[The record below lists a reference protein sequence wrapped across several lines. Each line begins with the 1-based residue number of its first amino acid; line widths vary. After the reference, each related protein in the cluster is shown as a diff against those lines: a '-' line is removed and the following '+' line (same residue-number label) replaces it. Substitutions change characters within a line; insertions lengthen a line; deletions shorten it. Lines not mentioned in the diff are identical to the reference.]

1 MQSNDYTADEE
12 RQRQLAFERGGLNQA
27 NSEPTLIDPNQ
38 LSEAERQRY
47 GGWMDIYNEYNNVN
61 GQAAVGSTV
70 EQPAA
75 DEVQQLDAVPND
87 MARETVAENESEVA
101 AQPEQ
106 VVEQLSEQPMV
117 QSIVEQTVAPEPPKE
132 RSIEEIRESAIAK
145 KGAERQ
151 SQFIQSATA
160 RQLEVYGDAS
170 DGDNPLQLTDEEQ
183 RAYDDMHQQMMLG
196 NNATS
201 ATAINAIT
209 GADVM
214 NGHTTD
220 FDQTI
225 QANGIGALMQ
235 DAKLPPSE
243 SRQGLDTSEMVI
255 ASQVG
260 FTPETTLASQVESV
274 QPLDRLGGDNPNEII
289 NATGVDIDQAAST
302 LQLVDSGQN
311 NGMNLDGTVSDLSEE
326 RLRAAQDDVLS
337 MQAHQEQMDKAA

>member
-1 MQSNDYTADEE
+1 MQSNDYTTDEE

>member
-1 MQSNDYTADEE
+1 MQSNDYTTDEE

-47 GGWMDIYNEYNNVN
+47 DGWMDIYNEYNNVN

-70 EQPAA
+70 EQSAA

>member
-1 MQSNDYTADEE
+1 MQSNDYTTDEE

-47 GGWMDIYNEYNNVN
+47 DGWMDIYNEYNNVN

-70 EQPAA
+70 EQSAA

-87 MARETVAENESEVA
+87 MARGTVAENESEVA

>member
-27 NSEPTLIDPNQ
+27 NSEPTPIDPNQ

-47 GGWMDIYNEYNNVN
+47 DGWMNIYNEYNS
-61 GQAAVGSTV
+61 GKT
-70 EQPAA
+70 
-75 DEVQQLDAVPND
+75 
-87 MARETVAENESEVA
+87 AENVA
-101 AQPEQ
+101 AEDESIKNTSEAVVQPEQ
-106 VVEQLSEQPMV
+106 VEEQLAEQPMV
-117 QSIVEQTVAPEPPKE
+117 QSIVEQAVVPEPPKE

-183 RAYDDMHQQMMLG
+183 RAYDDMHQQMMIG

-274 QPLDRLGGDNPNEII
+274 QPLDSLGGDNPNEI

-311 NGMNLDGTVSDLSEE
+311 NGMNLDGTVSDLGEE
-326 RLRAAQDDVLS
+326 RLREAQDDIS
-337 MQAHQEQMDKAA
+337 SIQAHWEQMGKAA

>member
-1 MQSNDYTADEE
+1 MTIL
-12 RQRQLAFERGGLNQA
+12 QLAFERGRLNQA

-47 GGWMDIYNEYNNVN
+47 DGWMDIYNEYNNDKTTENV
-61 GQAAVGSTV
+61 
-70 EQPAA
+70 
-75 DEVQQLDAVPND
+75 
-87 MARETVAENESEVA
+87 VAENESIKNTSESVV
-101 AQPEQ
+101 QPEQ
-106 VVEQLSEQPMV
+106 IDSQPAKRPAGQLTTGTIVVSEQ
-117 QSIVEQTVAPEPPKE
+117 PKE
-132 RSIEEIRESAIAK
+132 RSAEEVRKTAIIK
-145 KGAERQ
+145 KGAVRQ
-151 SQFIQSATA
+151 SPFIQSATA

-183 RAYDDMHQQMMLG
+183 RAYDDMHQQMMMG
-196 NNATS
+196 NNVANV
-201 ATAINAIT
+201 TAVDAIT
-209 GADVM
+209 GASSM
-214 NGHTTD
+214 NSNTTG

-274 QPLDRLGGDNPNEII
+274 QPLDRLGGDNPNEIR
-289 NATGVDIDQAAST
+289 ATGVDIDQAAST

-311 NGMNLDGTVSDLSEE
+311 NGMNLDGTVSDLSEK

-337 MQAHQEQMDKAA
+337 IQAHQEQIDKAA

>member
-1 MQSNDYTADEE
+1 MQSNDYTTDEE
-12 RQRQLAFERGGLNQA
+12 RRRQLAFERGRLNQA

-47 GGWMDIYNEYNNVN
+47 DGWMDIYNEYNNVN

-70 EQPAA
+70 EQSAA
-75 DEVQQLDAVPND
+75 DEVQQLDAVPSD
-87 MARETVAENESEVA
+87 MTRETVAENESEVV

-117 QSIVEQTVAPEPPKE
+117 QSIVEQTVAPEQPKE

-151 SQFIQSATA
+151 SPFIQSATA

-183 RAYDDMHQQMMLG
+183 RAYDDMHQQMMMG

-220 FDQTI
+220 FDKTI
-225 QANGIGALMQ
+225 QANGIAALMQ

-243 SRQGLDTSEMVI
+243 SRQGLDASEMVM

-274 QPLDRLGGDNPNEII
+274 QPLDRLGGDNPNEIR
-289 NATGVDIDQAAST
+289 ATGVDIDQAAST
-302 LQLVDSGQN
+302 LQLVSDRQN

-326 RLRAAQDDVLS
+326 RLREAQNDVS
-337 MQAHQEQMDKAA
+337 SIQAHQEQMDKAA